1 MSNMVVNQIG
11 DHPVYFGNVNGDVF
25 MNVPGVSPDY
35 RQIFH
40 DISTDLRKWR
50 SVLYL
55 ERHFLRQQT
64 DPLMEWIEADLIIGI
79 IPLLRIF
86 R

>member
-1 MSNMVVNQIG
+1 MSDAIVNQYG
-11 DHPVYFGNVNGDVF
+11 DHSVYIGKVNGNVFVNVHGD
-25 MNVPGVSPDY
+25 SPDY

-40 DISTDLRKWR
+40 DISTDFRKWR

-64 DPLMEWIEADLIIGI
+64 DS
-79 IPLLRIF
+79 
-86 R
+86 

>member
-1 MSNMVVNQIG
+1 MRNMVVNQYG
-11 DHPVYFGNVNGDVF
+11 DHSIYIGRVNGNVF

-50 SVLYL
+50 SVLYH
-55 ERHFLRQQT
+55 EMHIPRQQT
-64 DPLMEWIEADLIIGI
+64 DSLMEWIEADQGKEK
-79 IPLLRIF
+79 
-86 R
+86 

>member
-1 MSNMVVNQIG
+1 MSNIVVNQIG
-11 DHPVYFGNVNGDVF
+11 DHPVYFGNVNGEVF

-40 DISTDLRKWR
+40 DISTDFRKWR

-64 DPLMEWIEADLIIGI
+64 DSLMEWIECRTFLEK
-79 IPLLRIF
+79 
-86 R
+86 